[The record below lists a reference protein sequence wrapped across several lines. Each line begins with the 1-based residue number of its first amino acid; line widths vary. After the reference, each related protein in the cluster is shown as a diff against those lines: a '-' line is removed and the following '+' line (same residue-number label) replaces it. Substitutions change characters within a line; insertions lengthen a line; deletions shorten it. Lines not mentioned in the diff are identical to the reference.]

1 MGRVRALLRRLA
13 AGSVNAQRADAG
25 WVLLESVHSAAL
37 GSVHQQ
43 VLQREGI
50 PFLVREF
57 GGGSAVLGGVPV
69 GVSLF
74 VPRERLAD
82 ALAVLGLDPAL
93 DAENAN

>member
-1 MGRVRALLRRLA
+1 MGSL
-13 AGSVNAQRADAG
+13 
-25 WVLLESVHSAAL
+25 
-37 GSVHQQ
+37 HQQ

-57 GGGSAVLGGVPV
+57 GGGSAILGGVPV

-82 ALAVLGLDPAL
+82 ALAVLGLDAAIEPG
-93 DAENAN
+93 DEQPE